1 MEQINEETSDF
12 KEKMRFLTDNY
23 VNNLVSGM
31 EKLEDLEKITNK
43 NIQLENTI
51 ETQKKEI
58 DDLHMLIQ
66 QKDEEIESI
75 TEEKNNLS
83 KVSQVKMLHVTLDQ
97 QNREIESLKKQVELL
112 KRKAKAKTSDTSA
125 NSSPSKPSVSESTP
139 EEESDESSNESKIT
153 YVKKKIKGIEYYV
166 TCDENKYVYQI
177 SENDE
182 IGDNVGQI
190 VGKKFVK
197 NK

>member
-12 KEKMRFLTDNY
+12 KEKMQFLTDNY

-112 KRKAKAKTSDTSA
+112 KKKTKTGDTSVD
-125 NSSPSKPSVSESTP
+125 SSPPKQSKSESTP
-139 EEESDESSNESKIT
+139 EEESDESSSESKIS
-153 YVKKKIKGIEYYV
+153 YVKKKIKGTEYYV

-177 SENDE
+177 SDNDE

>member
-12 KEKMRFLTDNY
+12 KEKMQFLTDNY

-97 QNREIESLKKQVELL
+97 QNREIESLKKQELL
-112 KRKAKAKTSDTSA
+112 KRKQKRLILVLTLVLPNNLNQNQLQKK
-125 NSSPSKPSVSESTP
+125 NRMNPL
-139 EEESDESSNESKIT
+139 
-153 YVKKKIKGIEYYV
+153 VK
-166 TCDENKYVYQI
+166 
-177 SENDE
+177 
-182 IGDNVGQI
+182 
-190 VGKKFVK
+190 VK
-197 NK
+197 LPMLKRR

>member
-1 MEQINEETSDF
+1 
-12 KEKMRFLTDNY
+12 MRKRLISRKIQFLTDNY
-23 VNNLVSGM
+23 VNNLSSLIRKGQGRF
-31 EKLEDLEKITNK
+31 KKITNK
-43 NIQLENTI
+43 NIQSENTI

-112 KRKAKAKTSDTSA
+112 KGKRQRKR
-125 NSSPSKPSVSESTP
+125 P
-139 EEESDESSNESKIT
+139 I
-153 YVKKKIKGIEYYV
+153 
-166 TCDENKYVYQI
+166 
-177 SENDE
+177 
-182 IGDNVGQI
+182 
-190 VGKKFVK
+190 
-197 NK
+197 